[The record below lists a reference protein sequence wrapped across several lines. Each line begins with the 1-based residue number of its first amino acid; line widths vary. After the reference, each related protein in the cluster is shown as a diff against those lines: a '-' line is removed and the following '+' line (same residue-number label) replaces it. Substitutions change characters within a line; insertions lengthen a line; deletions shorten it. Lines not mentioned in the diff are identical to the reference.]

1 MDFNG
6 AHITRIC
13 SARKRRLNY
22 RQQWV
27 NMFEKP
33 GCVSVAVN
41 GYETLKKEH
50 IYIYIHQQM
59 LDIDWMNL
67 VNVGLQW
74 VILSL

>member
-1 MDFNG
+1 
-6 AHITRIC
+6 
-13 SARKRRLNY
+13 
-22 RQQWV
+22 
-27 NMFEKP
+27 MFENP

-41 GYETLKKEH
+41 GYETLKKKN
-50 IYIYIHQQM
+50 IYIYTYIYIHQQM